1 MKKAPA
7 NGSNTSAEFENRGT
21 SHSKGS
27 KVFVKRV
34 RKLREPRK
42 TQIDSKNKAA
52 TNFPTSSLFE
62 DIRKQ
67 LVFKSSG

>member
-7 NGSNTSAEFENRGT
+7 NASNGSEIENRGT
-21 SHSKGS
+21 RNHKGS

-34 RKLREPRK
+34 KKRREPRK
-42 TQIDSKNKAA
+42 TQVTGENIETKS
-52 TNFPTSSLFE
+52 TTSSLFE